1 MITLVIVKNPF
12 EPWNGRETK
21 SIEAGITAKELL
33 EQYKTDGTE
42 IMVVV
47 NAEEVQ
53 PDYIVKDED
62 FVVIC
67 PVVGKGGG
75 KNIFALVLSIAF
87 SVAAGAII
95 GSGWAAVG
103 IKAGTFTAYATAAA
117 VMFLGNAL
125 IGRMTAQAVD
135 TGSYG
140 GENNPTYSW
149 GDIQTMQGQNNPIAL
164 TYGTVLSG
172 GQSIGKY
179 VNVLDNEEYLNWL
192 IAAGEG
198 PLEITDIKLN
208 DNDISY
214 YEGVVVE
221 TRSGT
226 NTQEVISNFNDTF
239 YTKSL
244 DYQLTDTARTD
255 TVPGNA
261 TQGIVTKIE
270 FPRGLY
276 YANDSGGLSE
286 AWVKLR
292 GDYRLG
298 EDGEWI
304 PFIYAKVT
312 NSSYVKSV
320 GSSAPVG
327 NYLLQVIDRT
337 IYDEQTE
344 TSTTT
349 TTAKI
354 TYPNDTVYSKV
365 IHYGVQFT
373 LGDFTLLIPYDE
385 DSEGG
390 SVSPAPISQT
400 ITVSYDGVTITGS
413 QSSAIR
419 REFRLDGLTPG
430 QYYVKMEITAR
441 SNSLTDSRASVGC
454 YWTGL
459 TSIIYDDFRYPNI
472 ALIGIKALATDQ
484 INGSPTL
491 KFKKTRS
498 KIYAWNPHANEYQEK
513 NANNPAWA
521 CYDAV
526 HLCRHMEHPGTH
538 EWEYHV
544 FGVKAERMLYDQFE
558 EWAAFCEEKQLYVN
572 IEINQLGEMLD
583 VINQKMAPIGHG
595 KVLRFGTRYG
605 CTWDCIKQP
614 VQMFGMG
621 NIKAGTFQ
629 EQFLPTNDRA
639 NAVEIT
645 YMDADNDFN
654 RETITIMA
662 DDYDTA
668 AEEKTAQATFD
679 GITSYEQAYRE
690 GKYQLYCN
698 KYRLR
703 TVSFEADIDAISC
716 TIGDVVL
723 VAHDVPKWA
732 KSGRIH
738 EVKGD
743 ELLLPVELSN
753 PTKSYRLL
761 YRTIND
767 NMYTTACEILENKD
781 GWCRVK
787 IASFNAE
794 DPPQRHDIFDL
805 AETNI
810 GSKPF
815 MIQNISRAKSFS
827 RKIECVEYDERVYSE
842 DYDIPEIEYHEE
854 DTRPKNVMNLSAR
867 AFHYLVGVH
876 IDVSWERASN
886 GTFTVSFYDGTN
898 WHVIASDLR
907 TNQLS
912 ADVDYDVTQVKVVT
926 VLGVMATSGTV
937 SSVED
942 INSIVSA
949 LTIQNLS
956 ARVVMSGDTGTVT
969 ATWDDV
975 MASNFKNY
983 VVAFRGSEYNTV
995 NPSAEF
1001 GGVPRGEYTL
1011 SVKAK
1016 ALDGSYGTETSITV
1030 STEEIIDNTV
1040 AYSKTVP
1047 SSKTVAKLQNIGGK
1061 TISWNQLVDTGTT
1074 SVPTISGRK
1083 YYALIDGTASII
1095 TSDGSAISVA
1105 DSSADM
1111 VVDLTLCFGSGN
1123 EPSTTSEFTEMFPN
1137 THYNYA
1143 VNLVD
1148 ASVDKIISKSGGTT
1162 IDTYSIPT
1170 GVKSLYGYGW
1180 SAGTALNHVDFVN
1193 KKFVQNVGK
1202 IVYDGTQDVAYSTFS
1217 LGKCRCGFVA
1227 DNVKPFTDGSV
1238 VDPCIISTYLPA
1250 SSNASTNSGGIGVHR
1265 RVTGASQ
1272 IIVGLDPNLGITNV
1286 TDFKAY
1292 LADHPLT
1299 VYYELDVPVET
1310 DISAYIDGNTVSVEG
1325 GGNIA
1330 FHNSNNGYNLP
1341 VPSTVIFD

>member
-1 MITLVIVKNPF
+1 M
-12 EPWNGRETK
+12 
-21 SIEAGITAKELL
+21 
-33 EQYKTDGTE
+33 DGE
-42 IMVVV
+42 
-47 NAEEVQ
+47 
-53 PDYIVKDED
+53 
-62 FVVIC
+62 
-67 PVVGKGGG
+67 
-75 KNIFALVLSIAF
+75 
-87 SVAAGAII
+87 
-95 GSGWAAVG
+95 
-103 IKAGTFTAYATAAA
+103 
-117 VMFLGNAL
+117 
-125 IGRMTAQAVD
+125 
-135 TGSYG
+135 
-140 GENNPTYSW
+140 
-149 GDIQTMQGQNNPIAL
+149 
-164 TYGTVLSG
+164 
-172 GQSIGKY
+172 
-179 VNVLDNEEYLNWL
+179 
-192 IAAGEG
+192 
-198 PLEITDIKLN
+198 
-208 DNDISY
+208 SY

-304 PFIYAKVT
+304 PFIYEKAT
-312 NSSYVKSV
+312 TSGYVKRV
-320 GSSAPVG
+320 EDQSAPYG
-327 NYLLQVIDRT
+327 NYTLHFYIDSEEVEDDTPTYYNVAEITYPDGTLVSRQYAPSKKDFT
-337 IYDEQTE
+337 LGYFVLNIPSFS
-344 TSTTT
+344 STTT
-349 TTAKI
+349 ETFS
-354 TYPNDTVYSKV
+354 V
-365 IHYGVQFT
+365 VQAS
-373 LGDFTLLIPYDE
+373 LK
-385 DSEGG
+385 
-390 SVSPAPISQT
+390 
-400 ITVSYDGVTITGS
+400 ITGS

-430 QYYVKMEITAR
+430 QYYVKMEVTAR

-459 TSIIYDDFRYPNI
+459 TSIIYDDFSYPNI

-743 ELLLPVELSN
+743 ELLLPVELSD

-805 AETNI
+805 AEANI

-815 MIQNISRAKSFS
+815 VIQNISRAKSFS

-842 DYDIPEIEYHEE
+842 DYDIPEIEYQEY
-854 DTRPKNVMNLSAR
+854 DLKPKNVTNLSATLY
-867 AFHYLVGVH
+867 HYVTADGVTRQH
-876 IDVSWERASN
+876 IDASWSIASA
-886 GTFTVSFYDGTN
+886 GSFTVSVLSDGAWNVLVTG
-898 WHVIASDLR
+898 L
-907 TNQLS
+907 NQNRYS
-912 ADVDYDVTQVKVVT
+912 VDFDGEAEQLKVVT
-926 VLGVMATSGTV
+926 VYGVMVTSGTV
-937 SSVED
+937 AD
-942 INSIVSA
+942 ILEIDTMVLA
-949 LTIQNLS
+949 LTIYNLHATFS
-956 ARVVMSGDTGTVT
+956 LSDNILKLTAGWDAIDHKVLKTYTADFDGDEKKITDESVQYNGITI
-969 ATWDDV
+969 
-975 MASNFKNY
+975 
-983 VVAFRGSEYNTV
+983 GSHV
-995 NPSAEF
+995 
-1001 GGVPRGEYTL
+1001 L
-1011 SVKAK
+1011 KVKAQSIN
-1016 ALDGSYGTETSITV
+1016 GTYGNNAVINYSEETD
-1030 STEEIIDNTV
+1030 STP
-1040 AYSKTVP
+1040 AYVKTVP
-1047 SSKTVAKLQNIGGK
+1047 LNSISYAELVSVGGRTICWNNYGDIPSTSSSAGISMTNTDGVLRFTGK
-1061 TISWNQLVDTGTT
+1061 AISHAYFYLSASITMIAGHKYYCGRISSYSSTGTLSRVQVNMT
-1074 SVPTISGRK
+1074 PAGGGSTYSLGSVNTAGSFIANPTQ
-1083 YYALIDGTASII
+1083 
-1095 TSDGSAISVA
+1095 DGSATAFFVA
-1105 DSSADM
+1105 IQGETVDITLSPFF
-1111 VVDLTLCFGSGN
+1111 VDLTFMFGSGN
-1123 EPSTTSEFTEMFPN
+1123 EPTISQFEQIFPAVF
-1137 THYNYA
+1137 YA
-1143 VNLVD
+1143 KNNGVLLSAPVTNV
-1148 ASVDKIISKSGGTT
+1148 ISKNEGGSVIANTE
-1162 IDTYSIPT
+1162 IPSA
-1170 GVKSLYGYGW
+1170 VRSLTGYGW
-1180 SAGTALNHVDFVN
+1180 GISNTIYNYIDFAR
-1193 KKFVQNVGK
+1193 KKFVQKVGRVVLDGNTVVITGGGAMGSNYRFAAANVSMATPK
-1202 IVYDGTQDVAYSTFS
+1202 SYDGNLKAIAAPVIYSYVDVIANYATSNHMAVGIWQNNTIFI
-1217 LGKCRCGFVA
+1217 LFI
-1227 DNVKPFTDGSV
+1227 GS
-1238 VDPCIISTYLPA
+1238 S
-1250 SSNASTNSGGIGVHR
+1250 
-1265 RVTGASQ
+1265 VTTVSQ
-1272 IIVGLDPNLGITNV
+1272 ANTWLQNNPV
-1286 TDFKAY
+1286 TI
-1292 LADHPLT
+1292 
-1299 VYYELDVPVET
+1299 YYELATPIET
-1310 DISAYIDGNTVSVEG
+1310 DISAYIGGTYIGVDGNGSLTFPNDNED
-1325 GGNIA
+1325 NFRI
-1330 FHNSNNGYNLP
+1330 P
-1341 VPSTVIFD
+1341 VPSSEDYMKKV